1 MSKHDS
7 SISLLYFWILAFT
20 ILFSKSGLWKCSL
33 RFHIT
38 RCICSVQQV
47 TRLWKS
53 ISSKFT
59 CLFFSPPHNTAST
72 QCSCVLSWVCWVP
85 CTLLLLLTR
94 VQWCSVISQTSHNL
108 DVLYPQAFVTLCLTK
123 AFFFRALPI
132 TYYPHIIMYLP
143 SCIFP
148 AAVDYS
154 PL

>member
-85 CTLLLLLTR
+85 STLLLLLTR
-94 VQWCSVISQTSHNL
+94 FQWCSVISQTSHNL
-108 DVLYPQAFVTLCLTK
+108 DVLYPPGFCDSVPYQGILFQGTSNHVLS
-123 AFFFRALPI
+123 
-132 TYYPHIIMYLP
+132 TYHHVSSIMYL
-143 SCIFP
+143 SRR
-148 AAVDYS
+148 S
-154 PL
+154 RL